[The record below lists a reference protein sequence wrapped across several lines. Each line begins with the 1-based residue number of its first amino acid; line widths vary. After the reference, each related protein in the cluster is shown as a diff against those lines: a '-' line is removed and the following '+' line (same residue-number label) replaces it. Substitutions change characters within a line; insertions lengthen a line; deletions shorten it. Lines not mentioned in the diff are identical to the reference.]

1 MHGSRVREE
10 GAGKVNN
17 NSDLRKK
24 VKDYISFIKNS
35 EDIYGLFKSLNYPK
49 EAIFDSSYVK
59 KIKEF
64 SFASE
69 ERDKIKTIYTVMS
82 YDKLNVFL
90 IETNS
95 LSKPLMRYIANKFAE
110 MYTRCL
116 LIITIDYKE
125 IHIVFPDYEKQ
136 EVGKHKLKTTTLI
149 LKKDEL
155 YYTDIEIIC
164 NIFLEDQKK
173 TWRELWRLW
182 KEAFDVQKVTKKF
195 FEDYQRLFLVVRKE
209 LKKQKVDPKIAHEFT
224 LQFMNRIMFI
234 YFIAK
239 KEWLNKDRKFMQAY
253 WDLYKRISKY
263 GNNEFYDKWLKPL
276 FFEAFNNKSSYHP
289 ELPEEVNKILSNSPY
304 LNGGLFTKKIGLD
317 DLKINISDNLF
328 KEIFDFFESYNFT
341 IKEDSVLD
349 VEVSVDPQMIGYV
362 YESLANITEDVYENE
377 EDLRGDWGIFYTAKV
392 EVDFMCRRSLVE
404 YLGKNL
410 EIPKE
415 ELYEFVFDEDKEKI
429 EKKFNQRKCWGKIEE
444 ALDNLS
450 IVDPACGSGAFL
462 VGMLNVL
469 VELYKI
475 VFKHIGSSLSDF
487 QLKYRII
494 QRSLYGVDVMP
505 WAIHAS
511 ELRLWL
517 QLIVETQFK
526 DEELRKH
533 PLLPNLNMNLRVGD
547 SLVQEIGGI
556 SFNVRS
562 NNLKPHL
569 KKKLEELKN
578 EKRRYF
584 ENSPSAKYK
593 TPEEFKVQEVR
604 LFEEILNERIESL
617 ETDIQVLTHSSSKKE
632 KQTGLFGASVN
643 IDAENIKKEKK
654 NLIEL
659 ENRIKE
665 CADEIEKLKKV
676 KELLKDPAKK
686 PFVWDIDFAEVFA
699 DEGGFDIVIG
709 NPPYV
714 RQEKI
719 APPNKLKEEVTLED
733 RRGYK
738 EKLIKSVQNRFP
750 VVIDWDKKSDLYV
763 YFYFHGL
770 SLLNS
775 GGVFCFITSNSWLD
789 VGYGKGLQEFLL
801 RYSHVIGIY
810 DNQAKRSFEHA
821 DVNTIIALLGAPV
834 IGKQKSLF
842 EYGAE
847 YNGNGKA
854 TYSGFSQTARFVMFK
869 KPFEE
874 VVNAANLVKI
884 EKAEKILKTNEFRVY
899 PINQED
905 LLEDGWEYPEGYENG
920 RFGKGSYEGNKWGSK
935 FLRSPDIVFSILSK
949 KDVGVLKELYGK
961 VDTGLYSGINDFFYL
976 NEEQVKKWKIET
988 DYLIPL
994 IKSPQDVKCISLNKY
1009 INKKFVFICNESKN
1023 SLKSKDHNNALKYIE
1038 WGERQETKEKG
1049 KVKAGIPWPE
1059 VPTVVNRKPGWWSIS
1074 NVEFTNCFMLYGYND
1089 RFIHPYSEKK
1099 ALSDRRFHM
1108 IKLKKEV
1115 NPKYFSLLLN
1125 STFTALFIEIYG
1137 RSNLGQ
1143 GALDLATMDANKIPM
1158 VSLQKLNFSKYNIN
1172 KFFTREVKSIFEE
1185 LGIDPTKP
1193 IREQEPKPLPDRAEL
1208 DNIIFDELGLTK
1220 EERKEVYWAVCEL
1233 VQQRLN
1239 KATSLKK

>member
-1 MHGSRVREE
+1 MV
-10 GAGKVNN
+10 N
-17 NSDLRKK
+17 NSDLRERI
-24 VKDYISFIKNS
+24 KDYLASVKKS
-35 EDIYGLFKSLNYPK
+35 EDIYGLFKVLNYPK
-49 EAIFDSSYVK
+49 ETIFDSSYVK
-59 KIKEF
+59 KLKEF

-69 ERDKIKTIYTVMS
+69 EREKIKSIYTVMS

-90 IETNS
+90 IECNS
-95 LSKPLMRYIANKFAE
+95 LTKPLVRYIANKFAE

-116 LIITIDYKE
+116 LVLTVDYKE
-125 IHIVFPDYEKQ
+125 VYVVFPDYEKK

-149 LKKDEL
+149 LKRDEL

-173 TWRELWRLW
+173 TWREIWRLW
-182 KEAFDVQKVTKKF
+182 KDAFNVQKVTEKF
-195 FEDYQRLFLVVRKE
+195 FEDYKRVFFVIRKE
-209 LKKQKVDPKIAHEFT
+209 LKKQKVDTKIAHEFT
-224 LQFMNRIMFI
+224 LQFLNRIMFI

-276 FFEAFNNKSSYHP
+276 FFEAFNNKSNYYP
-289 ELPEEVNKILSNSPY
+289 ELPEEVNRILSNSPY
-304 LNGGLFTKKIGLD
+304 LNGGLFTQKIGLD
-317 DLKINISDNLF
+317 DLKISISDNLF

-362 YESLANITEDVYENE
+362 YESLANITEDVYESE

-410 EIPKE
+410 EMPKE

-475 VFKHIGSSLSDF
+475 VFKHLGSSLSDF

-517 QLIVETQFK
+517 QLIVETTFK
-526 DEELRKH
+526 EEELRKH

-547 SLVQEIGGI
+547 SLVQEIGGL

-593 TPEEFKVQEVR
+593 TPEEFKAQEVR

-654 NLIEL
+654 SLAEL
-659 ENRIKE
+659 ELRIKE

-676 KELLKDPAKK
+676 KELLKDPAQK

-719 APPNKLKEEVTLED
+719 APPNKMKEEITLED
-733 RRGYK
+733 RREYK
-738 EKLIKSVQNRFP
+738 DKLIHSVQNRFP
-750 VVIDWDKKSDLYV
+750 VVIDWDRKSDLYV

-801 RYSHVIGIY
+801 RYSSVIGIY

-854 TYSGFSQTARFVMFK
+854 TYSGFSKTARFVMFK

-874 VVNAANLVKI
+874 VVNAVNLVRI

-905 LLEDGWEYPEGYENG
+905 LLEDGWEYE
-920 RFGKGSYEGNKWGSK
+920 
-935 FLRSPDIVFSILSK
+935 
-949 KDVGVLKELYGK
+949 
-961 VDTGLYSGINDFFYL
+961 
-976 NEEQVKKWKIET
+976 
-988 DYLIPL
+988 
-994 IKSPQDVKCISLNKY
+994 
-1009 INKKFVFICNESKN
+1009 
-1023 SLKSKDHNNALKYIE
+1023 
-1038 WGERQETKEKG
+1038 
-1049 KVKAGIPWPE
+1049 
-1059 VPTVVNRKPGWWSIS
+1059 
-1074 NVEFTNCFMLYGYND
+1074 
-1089 RFIHPYSEKK
+1089 
-1099 ALSDRRFHM
+1099 
-1108 IKLKKEV
+1108 
-1115 NPKYFSLLLN
+1115 
-1125 STFTALFIEIYG
+1125 
-1137 RSNLGQ
+1137 
-1143 GALDLATMDANKIPM
+1143 
-1158 VSLQKLNFSKYNIN
+1158 
-1172 KFFTREVKSIFEE
+1172 
-1185 LGIDPTKP
+1185 
-1193 IREQEPKPLPDRAEL
+1193 
-1208 DNIIFDELGLTK
+1208 
-1220 EERKEVYWAVCEL
+1220 
-1233 VQQRLN
+1233 
-1239 KATSLKK
+1239 